1 MSRDSHFIKRVEN
14 FNFLKVIGKVILIIF
29 ILLNLCIYIF
39 QGSFATVYQ
48 GYDTVN
54 NNYVAIK
61 EMDRPA

>member
-29 ILLNLCIYIF
+29 ILLNLCINIF